1 MWICGRGEDTELVSA
16 IEADSRIKFFGYLDD
31 YALEVEAWKA
41 DVFVN
46 PRPTNFGPNL
56 LNFPS
61 KILFYLSFGKP
72 IISTKSAGLSPD
84 YHSVLTIIKDTEL
97 SETLERFSNYSAME
111 LNQLGEISKDFSQ
124 KRTWDYQ
131 VDRLMEWLTKITK

>member
-1 MWICGRGEDTELVSA
+1 MKPISTPRS
-16 IEADSRIKFFGYLDD
+16 IESDSRIKFLGYLDD
-31 YALEVEAWKA
+31 HALEVEAWKA

-84 YHSVLTIIKDTEL
+84 YHGALTIIKDAEL
-97 SETLERFSNYSAME
+97 STTLERFSNYSAVE
-111 LNQLGEISKDFSQ
+111 LNQLSKISKDFSQ
-124 KRTWDYQ
+124 KRTWTYQ
-131 VDRLMEWLTKITK
+131 VDRLMKWLTKITK